1 MDDGVVVQ
9 ISEFLHRNAA
19 LEHVEFEGKLGLI
32 KLRDSD
38 VRPVDLFGIRSE
50 SVIKAKGKNLAF
62 ESDIG
67 MVNFSLVIFF
77 SDLVCVFFKRHV
89 LGN

>member
-32 KLRDSD
+32 KYRDTD
-38 VRPVDLFGIRSE
+38 VRPVDMVGIRSE

-67 MVNFSLVIFF
+67 MVHFLLLLLWSFF
-77 SDLVCVFFKRHV
+77 FFFC
-89 LGN
+89 